1 MDPGLRLAGR
11 IFKFIIKK
19 SMNMKAG
26 EDKNKKSGNASKIVG
41 SLVAGAAVGLAA
53 GILLAPE
60 KGKKTR
66 AKLMED
72 AKDLADN
79 LKKKAEN
86 GVEHAKDLAGK
97 LKKKTE
103 DGLEDAEDLA
113 DKLKKKAEDGV
124 DSIKKNKE

>member
-19 SMNMKAG
+19 SIKMKTG
-26 EDKNKKSGNASKIVG
+26 EDKNKKSGNGSKIVG
-41 SLVAGAAVGLAA
+41 ALVTGAAVGLAA

-72 AKDLADN
+72 AKDLADK

-86 GVEHAKDLAGK
+86 G
-97 LKKKTE
+97 
-103 DGLEDAEDLA
+103 LEDVKDHA
-113 DKLKKKAEDGV
+113 DKLKKKAEAGI
-124 DSIKKNKE
+124 DSVANKK

>member
-19 SMNMKAG
+19 SIKMKT
-26 EDKNKKSGNASKIVG
+26 EKDKEKNSGKGSKIVG

-72 AKDLADN
+72 AKDL
-79 LKKKAEN
+79 
-86 GVEHAKDLAGK
+86 
-97 LKKKTE
+97 T
-103 DGLEDAEDLA
+103 
-113 DKLKKKAEDGV
+113 DKLKKKVSDGA
-124 DSIKKNKE
+124 DSITGKE